1 MTAVM
6 RTASAVALV
15 LLLCPAVARAQLSTI
30 NAGDTVRVWTVSG
43 SLAGTR
49 HVVSASRPDAVE
61 VQAAPGAPATRVAAA
76 DIRRIDV
83 ARGRHSRW
91 RGALLWGLIA
101 GTAAAAAAGSLTSD
115 PSDRETTVPLAGW
128 AGFAAGAAI
137 GARRDPVR
145 WVTVYKR

>member
-1 MTAVM
+1 MGAIM
-6 RTASAVALV
+6 RTVSALALA
-15 LLLCPAVARAQLSTI
+15 LLVCPAVARAQLSTI
-30 NAGDTVRVWTVSG
+30 HAGDTVRVWTVSG
-43 SLAGTR
+43 TMTGTR
-49 HVVSASRPDAVE
+49 HVVSSAGSDAVE
-61 VQAAPGAPATRVAAA
+61 VVAAPGAPATRVTAA

-91 RGALLWGLIA
+91 RGALIWGLIA

-115 PSDRETTVPLAGW
+115 PSDREATVPLAGW

-137 GARRDPVR
+137 GARRDPIR